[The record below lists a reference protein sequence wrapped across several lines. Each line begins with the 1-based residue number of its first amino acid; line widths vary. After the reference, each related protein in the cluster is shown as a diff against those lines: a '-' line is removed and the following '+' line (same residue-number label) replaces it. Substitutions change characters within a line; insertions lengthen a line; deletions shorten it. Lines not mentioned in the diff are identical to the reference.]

1 VDEVAF
7 QTAVFSNLTLD
18 HLDYHGTMQAYFE
31 AKAKLFVW
39 PGLRNAVINIDDDYG
54 SELAT
59 RIPASVNCLRTSST
73 GKKADLSAEAI
84 ALGLDGMRFG
94 LRDAT
99 GTADVLSPLLGR
111 FNVDNLLAVAG
122 VLRVNGLA
130 LAEIA
135 ALLGRLDPVGGRM
148 SRLGGLGMPLVVVDY
163 AHTPDALEQALKTL
177 RGHTRARLLCVFGC
191 GGERDRSKRPQM
203 AAVAER
209 LADAI
214 WLTDDNPRAESG
226 DAIIA
231 EMRAGLSL
239 PGNAHIIR
247 DRRAAIAA
255 AIAAAGNDDIV
266 LIAGKGHETYQEVAG
281 VKMPFDDRAIAAECL
296 KVAA

>member
-1 VDEVAF
+1 
-7 QTAVFSNLTLD
+7 
-18 HLDYHGTMQAYFE
+18 
-31 AKAKLFVW
+31 
-39 PGLRNAVINIDDDYG
+39 
-54 SELAT
+54 
-59 RIPASVNCLRTSST
+59 
-73 GKKADLSAEAI
+73 
-84 ALGLDGMRFG
+84 
-94 LRDAT
+94 
-99 GTADVLSPLLGR
+99 
-111 FNVDNLLAVAG
+111 
-122 VLRVNGLA
+122 
-130 LAEIA
+130 
-135 ALLGRLDPVGGRM
+135 
-148 SRLGGLGMPLVVVDY
+148 
-163 AHTPDALEQALKTL
+163 
-177 RGHTRARLLCVFGC
+177 LLCVFGC

-231 EMRAGLSL
+231 EMRAGLSR